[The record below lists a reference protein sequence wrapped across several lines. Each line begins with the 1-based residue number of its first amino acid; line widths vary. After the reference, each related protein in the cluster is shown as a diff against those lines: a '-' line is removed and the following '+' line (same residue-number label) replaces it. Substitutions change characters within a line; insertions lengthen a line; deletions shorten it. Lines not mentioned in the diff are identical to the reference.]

1 MSRPFSD
8 FAFDWKPG
16 WKTRASNRPQ
26 DDDSRFSDEDIM
38 TILHAGEAGMKV
50 EALCTASDIPVE
62 TYYVWK
68 AKYGG
73 LTPTE
78 LRARRLKERRKGR
91 TLAVS
96 ATAATAVLVAV
107 GVGYAFVAPMR
118 GEPTLAQST
127 ALARRK
133 TAPPRPKP
141 MNAEAGAAQ
150 RATAPPT
157 GAAVAATA
165 TAPTAPTLPATTA
178 PRAKTPG
185 IPAESTAPPNGAIST
200 KAPRVI
206 DAAEI
211 ESADP
216 SGPSVQ
222 VAAVPRLDDA
232 RVAMERLASLGYP
245 VHMTTKVVDGAEMYR
260 VRVGPLKS
268 RAVAE
273 EVARQLEGAGFT
285 APWITK

>member
-16 WKTRASNRPQ
+16 WKTRASDRPK
-26 DDDSRFSDEDIM
+26 DDDSRFSDEDIL
-38 TILHAGEAGMKV
+38 TLLHAGDAGMKV
-50 EALCTASDIPVE
+50 EALCTAGDIPVE

-73 LTPTE
+73 LTAVQ
-78 LRARRLKERRKGR
+78 LRAARLKERRKGR

-96 ATAATAVLVAV
+96 ATAATAALVA
-107 GVGYAFVAPMR
+107 VGYAFVAPMR
-118 GEPTLAQST
+118 GEPTPAQST
-127 ALARRK
+127 APAPRK
-133 TAPPRPKP
+133 
-141 MNAEAGAAQ
+141 
-150 RATAPPT
+150 PT
-157 GAAVAATA
+157 Q
-165 TAPTAPTLPATTA
+165 PTPPTLPAQAA
-178 PRAKTPG
+178 PPAKAPDTP
-185 IPAESTAPPNGAIST
+185 AVSTAPPNGPVAA
-200 KAPRVI
+200 KAPHVI
-206 DAAEI
+206 DAAAI

-222 VAAVPRLDDA
+222 VAAVPRLDEA

-245 VHMTTKVVDGAEMYR
+245 VHMTTKVVSGTEMYR

-273 EVARQLEGAGFT
+273 EVAHQLERAGFS